1 MDKLNIIYDTNV
13 IVSSLLSGNEDSATV
28 KVLDYFYES
37 KVNLIYSNEIM
48 EEYVDVLNREKFNFN
63 KNKIKELLGIIKD
76 KGINISPEKI
86 EEYPLDI
93 KDKPFYELAIDKKM
107 NNKKLVT
114 GNVKHFLR
122 IEEIITP
129 NELVALIEK

>member
-1 MDKLNIIYDTNV
+1 MDKPNIIYDTNV

-114 GNVKHFLR
+114 GNVKHFPR

-129 NELVALIEK
+129 NELVALIEN

>member
-48 EEYVDVLNREKFNFN
+48 EEYIDVLNRNKFSFN
-63 KNKIKELLGIIKD
+63 KNKIKELLDIIKD
-76 KGINISPEKI
+76 KGININPEKI

-93 KDKPFYELAIDKKM
+93 KDKPFYELVIDKKM

-114 GNVKHFLR
+114 GNVKHFPR

-129 NELVALIEK
+129 NELVALIEN